1 MWVSK
6 ITEEDLTDEI
16 IDRLLFEGLEDT
28 EESVDCIIVLGSIK
42 ATKYRVPIAVNAYN
56 SGRAKKIMLCGG
68 ALRDFPEGKFIEAE
82 HMYKRVLELG
92 VPQEDVIVENTSN
105 NTVENILCALLEL
118 QRVFWL
124 NKVNKVLLVTAT
136 YHMRRSLAIARYLFP
151 AHIDIIPCHADDD
164 NTNRDNWMKTD
175 KGVERARGEA
185 LNIIRCVNN
194 GVIPDFEI

>member
-16 IDRLLFEGLEDT
+16 TDRLLFEGLEDT
-28 EESVDCIIVLGSIK
+28 GESVDCIIVLGSIK
-42 ATKYRVPIAVNAYN
+42 ATKYRVPIAVDVYK
-56 SGRAKKIMLCGG
+56 SGRANKIMLCGG

-92 VPQEDVIVENTSN
+92 VPQEDIIVENTSN

-151 AHIDIIPCHADDD
+151 AHINIIPCPADDD